1 MPSDCAYHWQR
12 LCPAPVAERQLRS
25 RMYGSHREAPYPYFG
40 RVSFLT
46 RQSDTSSPTT
56 KPVRLGTPT
65 SAGLPVE
72 ELRARFASWEEASNS
87 GNLALKELVANS
99 RRCTLVVYSVPFEST
114 LCGHPCAAARKA
126 VRLTHEQSSRP
137 TRLKRQKV
145 GVVWRGSF
153 MWNTG

>member
-87 GNLALKELVANS
+87 GNLALKELVAMWAPL
-99 RRCTLVVYSVPFEST
+99 RRSQKSSE
-114 LCGHPCAAARKA
+114 A
-126 VRLTHEQSSRP
+126 THEQSSRP